1 MDAPAARA
9 AAPADAPAEPPAAA
23 TRRSRRLTVV
33 ISMVV
38 LGGAAATAL
47 IALTGSRTQGPV
59 VTSALDGWL
68 PLLLLGVTVVGD
80 LIEVRLRHGGEAE
93 GLTLFQAAVV
103 ADALLLS
110 PRVAVLIPPLA
121 VAVAAVVGRRPA
133 IKTVFNIGSFA
144 MSGAALVGMVAL
156 FSAPGSGI
164 TAEAVVGLVLGALC
178 FTVINALCLAQV
190 LWVTGDVPVRQT
202 LVESWQISAIMAVGA
217 VGVGGIAVAVLTNAP
232 ALLPFALLPAL
243 AMTMTFRAQVQEAEE
258 RERSGKL
265 LELSQVLAG
274 RLVSDDLLSSF
285 LNLLR
290 ETFGAGT
297 AVVVLEGDEENAGV
311 VVEAGEAGARR
322 RELTA
327 LDAAM
332 LARVGVSAELVR
344 SGLPDGWG
352 RMLLAPL
359 DAEGIR
365 LGVLALVEPPTR
377 RPRLKERDLAVLT
390 PLVSALGAAL
400 RAAGHLE
407 RLVAETSKLKA
418 VVDFSSD
425 GIYVL
430 DPDGRVVVWNP
441 AIAQVTGVGAEAAV
455 GRPLSEVMSAL
466 GAEGDPVDP
475 LREALDELTP
485 AEPRATLEMGVQR
498 PDGEQRWLRASHAA
512 VFDGDELVRDVVI
525 AHDVTRERQVERM
538 KADFIATVSH
548 ELRTPVT
555 PIKGYVD
562 LLRRKGDSFTPDKRR
577 ECLDIVA
584 DRVAHLG
591 RLVEDLLL
599 ASRVSSPA
607 SAVRMGSG
615 DLAHLTAK
623 AVGDFAAQKQR
634 ITIELPD
641 GTVPTACDPV
651 RVVQVVSNLV
661 SNALKYSAAD
671 SPVTVRL
678 TVDAGQ
684 AHISVTD
691 EGRGIPADQLER
703 VFDKFH
709 RVEDPMRMTTAGT
722 GLGLFIARQ
731 LAEAM
736 GGSLSVTST
745 LGVGSTFT
753 FALPLL
759 DTSQAE
765 GHPADEPGP
774 IPWPRAAR
782 AGRPPSAEPPGAG
795 TPPVPPAGPA

>member
-1 MDAPAARA
+1 MDAPTAGHTAQ
-9 AAPADAPAEPPAAA
+9 ADASADRPDGV
-23 TRRSRRLTVV
+23 SRRTRQLTAV
-33 ISMVV
+33 ISLVV
-38 LGGAAATAL
+38 VGGALATAL
-47 IALTGSRTQGPV
+47 IALTGSGTQGPV
-59 VTSALDGWL
+59 ATPPLGGWL

-93 GLTLFQAAVV
+93 GLTLFEAAVV

-110 PRVAVLIPPLA
+110 PRIAVLIPPLA
-121 VAVAAVVGRRPA
+121 VAIAAVIGRRPA
-133 IKTVFNIGSFA
+133 IKTIFNIGSFA
-144 MSGAALVGMVAL
+144 MSGAALIGMVTL
-156 FSAPGSGI
+156 FSAQGEGI
-164 TAEAVVGLVLGALC
+164 TAQAVLGLVLGALC
-178 FTVINALCLAQV
+178 FAIVNVLCLAQV
-190 LWVTGDVPVRQT
+190 LWATADVPVRQT
-202 LVESWQISAIMAVGA
+202 LFESWQLSAIMGVGA
-217 VGVGGIAVAVLTNAP
+217 VGVGGIAVAVLMSSP

-265 LELSQVLAG
+265 LDLSQVLAS
-274 RLVSDDLLSSF
+274 RRVTDDLLSSF
-285 LNLLR
+285 LDLLR

-297 AVVVLEGDEENAGV
+297 ALIVLEGDEENSGV
-311 VVEAGEAGARR
+311 VVEAGGAGVRR
-322 RELTA
+322 RPLTA
-327 LDAAM
+327 LDAAL
-332 LARVGVSAELVR
+332 LARVGVGTELVR
-344 SGLPDGWG
+344 TGLPDRWG

-377 RPRLKERDLAVLT
+377 RPQLKERDLAVFT

-430 DPDGRVVVWNP
+430 DPEGRVVVWNP
-441 AIAQVTGVGAEAAV
+441 AIAHVTGVGADAAV
-455 GRPLSEVMSAL
+455 GRPLTEVMSTL
-466 GAEGDPVDP
+466 GAEGGPVDP

-485 AEPRATLEMGVQR
+485 DEPRATVEMGVQR
-498 PDGEQRWLRASHAA
+498 ADGEQRWLRASHAA
-512 VFDGDELVRDVVI
+512 VFDGDDLVRDVVI

-548 ELRTPVT
+548 ELRTPIT

-562 LLRRKGDSFTPDKRR
+562 LLRRKGDAFTPDKRR

-615 DLAHLTAK
+615 DLVHLTAK

-634 ITIELPD
+634 ISTYLPP
-641 GTVPTACDPV
+641 GEVTAACDPV

-678 TVDAGQ
+678 AVDEGQ
-684 AHISVTD
+684 AHVSVAD

-731 LAEAM
+731 LTAAM
-736 GGSLSVTST
+736 GGTLSVSST

-753 FALPLL
+753 FSLPL
-759 DTSQAE
+759 QAKGQPIE
-765 GHPADEPGP
+765 APAS
-774 IPWPRAAR
+774 IPWPRGAQAPR
-782 AGRPPSAEPPGAG
+782 SASADAPTAGAPPAPGAG
-795 TPPVPPAGPA
+795 EPS